1 MTTTKQLNTYFQE
14 RLQEEF
20 IRQEPQSLYD
30 PINYLLEVGGKRIRP
45 LLCLIAC
52 EMFGGDKADGFWPAV
67 AVEFFHNFT
76 LMHDDIM
83 DEAPL
88 RRGRETVHL
97 KYGLPSA
104 ILSGDVMLVKSYQ
117 FLEKCPVALQPV
129 LYRHFS
135 QVAVDVCEGQQM
147 DMNFETMHEV
157 SVEEYIQMISLK
169 TSVLLGCSLRLGALV
184 GGASA
189 EEAAQLY
196 EYGKNAGIA
205 FQLKDDL
212 LDVYAAQ
219 EDFGK
224 IVGGDIIRNKKTFLL
239 LKALEL
245 AEGKYAQQLDFW
257 LHEGEDMPDKK
268 VEEVTKIYNALSI
281 KELAEQEINKYYQK
295 ALQAMDSLTI
305 DPSRKTILNHYM
317 EAVMN
322 RKY

>member
-1 MTTTKQLNTYFQE
+1 MTTQHLHNYFNE
-14 RLQEEF
+14 RLQQEF
-20 IRQEPQSLYD
+20 IRRSPQELYD

-45 LLCLIAC
+45 LLCLIAS
-52 EMFGGDKADGFWPAV
+52 EMFGGTKEEGFWPAV

-117 FLEKCPVALQPV
+117 FLEKCPLEIQPA

-147 DMNFETMHEV
+147 DMNFETMNEV
-157 SVEEYIQMISLK
+157 QVEDYIQMITLK
-169 TSVLLGCSLRLGALV
+169 TSVLLGCSLRLGALA

-189 EEAAQLY
+189 EQAEQLY

-257 LHEGEDMPDKK
+257 LHEGEDMPEKK

-281 KELAEQEINKYYQK
+281 KELAEKEIDNYYQK
-295 ALQAMDSLTI
+295 ALQAIQALNIAKERKITLNNYMD
-305 DPSRKTILNHYM
+305 
-317 EAVMN
+317 AVMN